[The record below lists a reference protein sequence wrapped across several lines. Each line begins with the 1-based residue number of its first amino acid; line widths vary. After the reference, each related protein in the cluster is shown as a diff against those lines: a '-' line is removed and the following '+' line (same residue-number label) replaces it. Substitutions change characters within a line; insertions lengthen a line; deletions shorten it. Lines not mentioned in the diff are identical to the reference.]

1 MNKVITGLVALAV
14 LALGY
19 VTIKSVLNPV
29 QFDAKQAEREAILQK
44 QLKKIA
50 SYEEAY
56 QSIHGRFATAEE
68 LADFL
73 ANGRLFYIRA
83 EGEVTEA
90 MREQGLTEAEAA
102 RRGMIKRDTVWVSAK
117 DSLLKDGTD
126 ATKLF
131 DVLATGNK
139 IKIDTAYIQQEIGKD
154 TVNISTVQ
162 ATIPFEFYLSDLDAQ
177 RLEQKKDALKKKVN
191 SFPGLRLGSL
201 TEVRLTGNWE

>member
-102 RRGMIKRDTVWVSAK
+102 RRGMVPP
-117 DSLLKDGTD
+117 
-126 ATKLF
+126 
-131 DVLATGNK
+131 
-139 IKIDTAYIQQEIGKD
+139 E
-154 TVNISTVQ
+154 
-162 ATIPFEFYLSDLDAQ
+162 
-177 RLEQKKDALKKKVN
+177 
-191 SFPGLRLGSL
+191 
-201 TEVRLTGNWE
+201 

>member
-102 RRGMIKRDTVWVSAK
+102 RRGMIKRDTVWYLLRTL
-117 DSLLKDGTD
+117 SLRT
-126 ATKLF
+126 
-131 DVLATGNK
+131 VLMLL
-139 IKIDTAYIQQEIGKD
+139 
-154 TVNISTVQ
+154 SSSM
-162 ATIPFEFYLSDLDAQ
+162 YLLLVT
-177 RLEQKKDALKKKVN
+177 R
-191 SFPGLRLGSL
+191 LRLTQLIFSRKS
-201 TEVRLTGNWE
+201 VRIL